1 MVYHNNVLAHW
12 QSDEQRNMIADANLL
27 PLYRSGFLLVF
38 ILFCWQRM
46 RCLWSQ
52 PVTLQN
58 VTDPGFDNG
67 NPAGNLLPKPRI
79 VKDVKDV
86 KGARKGLQTF
96 SNNERDDALH
106 ITQFADESHR

>member
-1 MVYHNNVLAHW
+1 
-12 QSDEQRNMIADANLL
+12 
-27 PLYRSGFLLVF
+27 
-38 ILFCWQRM
+38 M

-86 KGARKGLQTF
+86 KDVKGARKGFQTC
-96 SNNERDDALH
+96 SSNERDDALH